1 MACTKYRE
9 SEIICYRI
17 ADSEQSNGGQ
27 LGFWSTFIQFVL
39 DNDVLCLGALHTSE
53 DGKKIMC

>member
-17 ADSEQSNGGQ
+17 AGSEQSNGGHE
-27 LGFWSTFIQFVL
+27 GFFV
-39 DNDVLCLGALHTSE
+39 VLIAGEC
-53 DGKKIMC
+53 